1 VHGLFATPDIARED
15 RPDGSIRLWSRT
27 PLDRHPRT
35 LCQHL
40 EERAAA
46 HPDRVFLAERGGDG
60 WRSIGFGQMRDRAR
74 SLAQALIDRGLAAGD
89 PVLVLSDNAIGHA
102 LLQFGALYAGLP
114 VCPVSTAYAA
124 GGGDFARLRAVAAKV
139 RPRAVYAADP
149 ARCGRAIAALDLG
162 GDVPV
167 LDPESLDAL
176 ALTPPTPAVD
186 ARLAAVG
193 PDTVA
198 KVLFTSGSTG
208 GPKGVVNTHR
218 MLCANQQMLA
228 QIWPFLTRRP
238 PVLVDWMPWSH
249 TFGGNHNL
257 NLALAR
263 GGTLHI
269 DDGKPVPSG
278 IGRTVENLRLVSP
291 TLYLNVP
298 RGYDALLP
306 PLEADRD
313 LRDRFFAELELLFY
327 GGASLPQSLWAR
339 LEALGLAATGRRPT
353 LTTGYG
359 STETAPLAVA
369 AHYPAGRAGVI
380 GVPVPGTEVLLRPVT
395 GELATGE
402 LATGKLSIAMRGPH
416 ITPGYLNDPERTAE
430 AFDTEGFWNS
440 GDAVRLA
447 DPARPE
453 AGLVFDGRLAED
465 FKLLTGTWVA
475 AGTLRVAAIAACAPV
490 AQDVVVAGHD
500 RDAVAILVFPNLGEC
515 ARIAGLPAGADP
527 AAVLADP
534 AVREALRSG
543 LAAHNAGNPS
553 SSTAIARAVLLVDP
567 PDVEAGEITDK
578 GYLNQ
583 RGVLE
588 RRTAAVETLYAE
600 PAGPGVIAVRP
611 TERR

>member
-1 VHGLFATPDIARED
+1 MHGLFATPDIAREE

-27 PLDRHPRT
+27 PLAPYPAT
-35 LCQHL
+35 LCHHL

-46 HPDRVFLAERGGDG
+46 HPDRAFLAERDGDG
-60 WRSIGFGQMRDRAR
+60 WRTITFGEMRGRAR
-74 SLAQALIDRGLAAGD
+74 GLAQALTDRGLAAGD
-89 PVLVLSDNAIGHA
+89 PVLVISDNSIAHA

-114 VCPVSTAYAA
+114 VCPVSTAYAHGS
-124 GGGDFARLRAVAAKV
+124 GGQGAGDFARLRSVAAKV
-139 RPRAVYAADP
+139 RPRAVYAADLE
-149 ARCGRAIAALDLG
+149 RYRRAIAALGLG
-162 GDVPV
+162 GVPV
-167 LDPESLDAL
+167 LDSGAVATL
-176 ALTPPTPAVD
+176 ATTPATAAVD
-186 ARLAAVG
+186 ARLAAIG

-269 DDGKPVPSG
+269 DDGRPVPSG
-278 IGRTVENLRLVSP
+278 IGRTVDNLRLVSP

-306 PLEADRD
+306 HLETDRA
-313 LRDRFFAELELLFY
+313 LRDRFFGELDLLFY

-369 AHYPAGRAGVI
+369 PHFPTERAGVI
-380 GVPVPGTEVLLRPVT
+380 GVPVPGTEVLLRPAT
-395 GELATGE
+395 DELA
-402 LATGKLSIAMRGPH
+402 AGKLSIGLRGPH
-416 ITPGYLNDPERTAE
+416 ITPGYLNDPDRTAE
-430 AFDTEGFWNS
+430 AFDAEGFWQS

-447 DPARPE
+447 DPRRPE
-453 AGLVFDGRLAED
+453 AGLLFDGRLAED

-475 AGTLRVAAIAACAPV
+475 AGTLRVAAVAACAPV
-490 AQDVVVAGHD
+490 AQDAVVAGHD

-515 ARIAGLPAGADP
+515 ARLAGLPAGTDP
-527 AAVLADP
+527 AAVLAHP
-534 AVREALRSG
+534 AVRAVVRDG
-543 LAAHNAGNPS
+543 LAAHNAANPA
-553 SSTAIARAVLLVDP
+553 SSTAIARALLLAEP

-578 GYLNQ
+578 GYVNQ
-583 RGVLE
+583 RGALE
-588 RRTAAVETLYAE
+588 RRAAEVAALYAE
-600 PAGPGVIAVRP
+600 PPGDAVIVVREP
-611 TERR
+611 R